1 MLGLLVKDLRIAL
14 TRKYALLIILV
25 IALIMGTSMEGP
37 FIIGYVTMIALM
49 LAVGTIIYDEM
60 DNGYDFM
67 MTMPLTRKT
76 YVREKYLFCLLSS
89 LVAWLVGAI
98 LTCAAYII
106 RQNASALLVDI
117 PISLVLIPVLFILPA
132 VMIPLQLKLGA
143 ERSRIATYIIFG
155 FIAGLIFMGKK
166 LLDESDLPAKIEPA
180 LNSFPPVTVVVAI
193 TAFGLLVAFISY
205 LCSVRIM
212 MKKEF

>member
-14 TRKYALLIILV
+14 TRKFALLIILV

-76 YVREKYLFCLLSS
+76 YVREKYLFCLLSA

-98 LTCAAYII
+98 LTFAAYII
-106 RQNASALLVDI
+106 RQNASALLEVI

-166 LLDESDLPAKIEPA
+166 LLDSSDLTPEIETT
-180 LNSFPPVTVVVAI
+180 LNSISSVALI
-193 TAFGLLVAFISY
+193 AIIAFCLLVAFISY

>member
-76 YVREKYLFCLLSS
+76 YVREKYLFCLLSA

-98 LTCAAYII
+98 LTFAAYII
-106 RQNASALLVDI
+106 RQNASALLEVI

-166 LLDESDLPAKIEPA
+166 LLDSSDLTPEIETT
-180 LNSFPPVTVVVAI
+180 LNSISSVVLIAI
-193 TAFGLLVAFISY
+193 IAFCLLVAFISY

>member
-1 MLGLLVKDLRIAL
+1 MLGLLVKDLRLAL

-76 YVREKYLFCLLSS
+76 YVREKYLFCLLSA

-106 RQNASALLVDI
+106 RQNTSALLEDI

-166 LLDESDLPAKIEPA
+166 LLDESDLTPEIETT
-180 LNSFPPVTVVVAI
+180 LNSISSVALI
-193 TAFGLLVAFISY
+193 AIIAFCLLVAFISY
-205 LCSVRIM
+205 LCSIRIM

>member
-14 TRKYALLIILV
+14 TRKFALLIILV

-76 YVREKYLFCLLSS
+76 YVREKYLFCLLSA

-106 RQNASALLVDI
+106 TGSFYFACSYDPSSIEARCRKKQDRYVYHIRLHCRPDLHGQKTARRIRPPGKDRAGSEQFPSRCSCCRNHRLWSAGCLYLL
-117 PISLVLIPVLFILPA
+117 SLQCQDHDEKGI
-132 VMIPLQLKLGA
+132 
-143 ERSRIATYIIFG
+143 
-155 FIAGLIFMGKK
+155 LIFK
-166 LLDESDLPAKIEPA
+166 LI
-180 LNSFPPVTVVVAI
+180 
-193 TAFGLLVAFISY
+193 
-205 LCSVRIM
+205 
-212 MKKEF
+212 

>member
-1 MLGLLVKDLRIAL
+1 MLGLLVKDLRLAL

-76 YVREKYLFCLLSS
+76 YVREKYLFCLLSA

-106 RQNASALLVDI
+106 RQNTSALLEDI

-166 LLDESDLPAKIEPA
+166 LLDESDLTPEIETT
-180 LNSFPPVTVVVAI
+180 LNSISSVALI
-193 TAFGLLVAFISY
+193 AIIAFCLLVAFISY
-205 LCSVRIM
+205 LFSVRIM

>member
-14 TRKYALLIILV
+14 TRKFALLIILV

-76 YVREKYLFCLLSS
+76 YVREKYLFCLLSA

-106 RQNASALLVDI
+106 RQNASALLEVI

-166 LLDESDLPAKIEPA
+166 LLDSSDLTPEIETT
-180 LNSFPPVTVVVAI
+180 LNSISSVALI
-193 TAFGLLVAFISY
+193 AIIAFCLLVAFISY
-205 LCSVRIM
+205 LCSIRIM
-212 MKKEF
+212 MRKEF

>member
-1 MLGLLVKDLRIAL
+1 
-14 TRKYALLIILV
+14 
-25 IALIMGTSMEGP
+25 
-37 FIIGYVTMIALM
+37 MIALM

-60 DNGYDFM
+60 DNGYVFM

-76 YVREKYLFCLLSS
+76 YVREKYLFCLLSA

-106 RQNASALLVDI
+106 RQNASALLEDI

-180 LNSFPPVTVVVAI
+180 LNSFPPVAVVVAI
-193 TAFGLLVAFISY
+193 TAFGLLVVFISY

>member
-76 YVREKYLFCLLSS
+76 YVREKYLFCLLSA

-106 RQNASALLVDI
+106 RQKASALLEDI

-166 LLDESDLPAKIEPA
+166 LLDSSDLTPEIETT
-180 LNSFPPVTVVVAI
+180 LNSISSVALI
-193 TAFGLLVAFISY
+193 AIIAFCLLVAFISY

>member
-1 MLGLLVKDLRIAL
+1 MLGLFVKDLRITL

-49 LAVGTIIYDEM
+49 LAVGTIMYDEM

-67 MTMPLTRKT
+67 MTMPLTSKT
-76 YVREKYLFCLLSS
+76 YVREKYLFCLLSA

-106 RQNASALLVDI
+106 RQNASALLEDI

-180 LNSFPPVTVVVAI
+180 LNSFTPVAVVVAI

>member
-49 LAVGTIIYDEM
+49 LAVGTIMYDEM

-67 MTMPLTRKT
+67 MTMPLTSKT
-76 YVREKYLFCLLSS
+76 YVREKYLFCLLSA

-106 RQNASALLVDI
+106 RQNASALLEDI

>member
-1 MLGLLVKDLRIAL
+1 MLGLLVKDLRLAL

-49 LAVGTIIYDEM
+49 LAVGTIMYDEM

-67 MTMPLTRKT
+67 MTMPLTSKT
-76 YVREKYLFCLLSS
+76 YVREKYLFCLLSA

-106 RQNASALLVDI
+106 RQNASALLEDI

-166 LLDESDLPAKIEPA
+166 LLDESDLPANIEPA
-180 LNSFPPVTVVVAI
+180 LNSFPPVAIVVAI

>member
-1 MLGLLVKDLRIAL
+1 MLGLLVKDLRLAL

-49 LAVGTIIYDEM
+49 LAVGTIMYDEM

-67 MTMPLTRKT
+67 MTMPLTSKT
-76 YVREKYLFCLLSS
+76 YVREKYLFCLLSA

-106 RQNASALLVDI
+106 RQNASALLEDI

-180 LNSFPPVTVVVAI
+180 LNSFPPVAVVVAI

-212 MKKEF
+212 MEKEF

>member
-49 LAVGTIIYDEM
+49 LAVGTIMYDEM

-76 YVREKYLFCLLSS
+76 YVREKYLFCLLSA

-106 RQNASALLVDI
+106 RQNASALLEVI

-166 LLDESDLPAKIEPA
+166 LLDSSDLTPEIETT
-180 LNSFPPVTVVVAI
+180 LNSISSVALI
-193 TAFGLLVAFISY
+193 AIIAFCLLVAFISY
-205 LCSVRIM
+205 LCSIRIM
-212 MKKEF
+212 MRKEF

>member
-49 LAVGTIIYDEM
+49 LAVGTIMYDEM

-67 MTMPLTRKT
+67 MTMPLTSKT
-76 YVREKYLFCLLSS
+76 YVREKYLFCLLSA

-106 RQNASALLVDI
+106 RQNASALLEDI

-180 LNSFPPVTVVVAI
+180 LNSFTPVAVVVAI

>member
-1 MLGLLVKDLRIAL
+1 MLGLLVKDLRLAL

-25 IALIMGTSMEGP
+25 IAFIMGTSMEGP

-49 LAVGTIIYDEM
+49 LAVGTIMYDEM

-67 MTMPLTRKT
+67 MTMPLTSKT
-76 YVREKYLFCLLSS
+76 YVREKYLFCLLSA

-98 LTCAAYII
+98 LTCAAYTI
-106 RQNASALLVDI
+106 RQNASALLEDI

-180 LNSFPPVTVVVAI
+180 LNSFPPVAVVVAI

>member
-14 TRKYALLIILV
+14 TRKFTLLIILV

-60 DNGYDFM
+60 DNGYVFM
-67 MTMPLTRKT
+67 MTMPLTHKT
-76 YVREKYLFCLLSS
+76 YVREKYLFCLLSA

-106 RQNASALLVDI
+106 RQNASALLEVI

-143 ERSRIATYIIFG
+143 ERSRIATYMIFG

-180 LNSFPPVTVVVAI
+180 LNSFSPVAVVVAI

>member
-1 MLGLLVKDLRIAL
+1 LLEV
-14 TRKYALLIILV
+14 
-25 IALIMGTSMEGP
+25 
-37 FIIGYVTMIALM
+37 
-49 LAVGTIIYDEM
+49 
-60 DNGYDFM
+60 
-67 MTMPLTRKT
+67 
-76 YVREKYLFCLLSS
+76 
-89 LVAWLVGAI
+89 
-98 LTCAAYII
+98 
-106 RQNASALLVDI
+106 I

-180 LNSFPPVTVVVAI
+180 LNSFPPVAVVVAI
-193 TAFGLLVAFISY
+193 TAFGLLVVFISY

>member
-1 MLGLLVKDLRIAL
+1 MLGLLVKDLRLAL
-14 TRKYALLIILV
+14 TRKFALLIILV

-60 DNGYDFM
+60 DNGYVFM

-76 YVREKYLFCLLSS
+76 YVREKYLFCLLSA

-106 RQNASALLVDI
+106 RQNASALLEVI

-166 LLDESDLPAKIEPA
+166 LLDESDLPAQIEPA
-180 LNSFPPVTVVVAI
+180 LNSFPPVAVVVAI

>member
-1 MLGLLVKDLRIAL
+1 MLGLLVKDLRLAL

-76 YVREKYLFCLLSS
+76 YVREKYLFCLLSA

-106 RQNASALLVDI
+106 RQNTSALLEDI

-166 LLDESDLPAKIEPA
+166 LLDSSDLTPEIETT
-180 LNSFPPVTVVVAI
+180 LNSISSVALI
-193 TAFGLLVAFISY
+193 AIIAFCLLVAFISY

>member
-76 YVREKYLFCLLSS
+76 YVREKYLFCLLSA

-106 RQNASALLVDI
+106 RQNASALLEVI

-155 FIAGLIFMGKK
+155 LIAGLIFMGKK

-180 LNSFPPVTVVVAI
+180 LNSFPPVAVVVAI

>member
-25 IALIMGTSMEGP
+25 IALIMGTNMEGP

-76 YVREKYLFCLLSS
+76 YVREKYLFCLLSA

-106 RQNASALLVDI
+106 RQNASALLEVI

-180 LNSFPPVTVVVAI
+180 LNSFPPVAVVVAI

>member
-49 LAVGTIIYDEM
+49 LAVGTILYDEM

-76 YVREKYLFCLLSS
+76 YVREKYLFCLLSA

-106 RQNASALLVDI
+106 RQNASALLEVI

-166 LLDESDLPAKIEPA
+166 LLDSSDLTPEIETT
-180 LNSFPPVTVVVAI
+180 LNSISSVALI
-193 TAFGLLVAFISY
+193 AIIAFCLLVAFISY
-205 LCSVRIM
+205 LCSIRIM
-212 MKKEF
+212 MRKEF

>member
-14 TRKYALLIILV
+14 TRKFALLIILV

-60 DNGYDFM
+60 DNGYVFM

-76 YVREKYLFCLLSS
+76 YVREKYLFCLLSA

-106 RQNASALLVDI
+106 RQNASALLEDI

-180 LNSFPPVTVVVAI
+180 LNSFPPVAVVVAT

-205 LCSVRIM
+205 LCSVSIM

>member
-1 MLGLLVKDLRIAL
+1 MLGLLVKDLRLAL

-49 LAVGTIIYDEM
+49 LAVGTIMYDEM

-76 YVREKYLFCLLSS
+76 YVREKYLFCLLSA

-106 RQNASALLVDI
+106 RQNASALLEVI

-166 LLDESDLPAKIEPA
+166 LLDSSDLTPEIETT
-180 LNSFPPVTVVVAI
+180 LNSISSVALI
-193 TAFGLLVAFISY
+193 AIIAFCLLVAFISY
-205 LCSVRIM
+205 LCSIRIM
-212 MKKEF
+212 MRKEF

>member
-14 TRKYALLIILV
+14 TRKFALLLILV

-37 FIIGYVTMIALM
+37 FIIGYVTMISLM

-76 YVREKYLFCLLSS
+76 YVREKYLFCLLSA

-106 RQNASALLVDI
+106 RQNASALL
-117 PISLVLIPVLFILPA
+117 
-132 VMIPLQLKLGA
+132 
-143 ERSRIATYIIFG
+143 
-155 FIAGLIFMGKK
+155 
-166 LLDESDLPAKIEPA
+166 
-180 LNSFPPVTVVVAI
+180 
-193 TAFGLLVAFISY
+193 
-205 LCSVRIM
+205 
-212 MKKEF
+212 

>member
-14 TRKYALLIILV
+14 TRKFALLIILV

-60 DNGYDFM
+60 DNGYVFM

-76 YVREKYLFCLLSS
+76 YVREKYLFCLLSA

-98 LTCAAYII
+98 LTCATYII
-106 RQNASALLVDI
+106 RQNASALLEVI

-166 LLDESDLPAKIEPA
+166 LLDESDLPTKIEPA
-180 LNSFPPVTVVVAI
+180 LNSFPPVAVVVAI

>member
-14 TRKYALLIILV
+14 TRKFALLIILV

-60 DNGYDFM
+60 DNGYVFM

-76 YVREKYLFCLLSS
+76 YVREKYLFCLLSA

-106 RQNASALLVDI
+106 RQNASALLEVI

-132 VMIPLQLKLGA
+132 VMI
-143 ERSRIATYIIFG
+143 
-155 FIAGLIFMGKK
+155 LIFMGKK

-180 LNSFPPVTVVVAI
+180 LNSFPPVAVVVAT

>member
-76 YVREKYLFCLLSS
+76 YVREKYLFCLLSA

-106 RQNASALLVDI
+106 RQNASALLEVI

-166 LLDESDLPAKIEPA
+166 LLDSSDLTPEIETT
-180 LNSFPPVTVVVAI
+180 LNSISSVALI
-193 TAFGLLVAFISY
+193 AIIAFCLLVAFISY
-205 LCSVRIM
+205 LCSIRIM
-212 MKKEF
+212 MRKEF

>member
-1 MLGLLVKDLRIAL
+1 MLGLLVKDLRLAL

-76 YVREKYLFCLLSS
+76 YVREKYLFCLLSA

-106 RQNASALLVDI
+106 RQNASALLEDI

-166 LLDESDLPAKIEPA
+166 LLDSSDLTPEIETT
-180 LNSFPPVTVVVAI
+180 LNSISSVALI
-193 TAFGLLVAFISY
+193 AIIAFCLLVAFISY
-205 LCSVRIM
+205 LCSIRIM
-212 MKKEF
+212 MRKEF

>member
-76 YVREKYLFCLLSS
+76 YVREKYLFCLLSA

-106 RQNASALLVDI
+106 RQNASALLEVI

>member
-1 MLGLLVKDLRIAL
+1 MLGLLVKDLRLAL

-49 LAVGTIIYDEM
+49 LAVGTIMYDEM

-67 MTMPLTRKT
+67 MTMPLTSKT
-76 YVREKYLFCLLSS
+76 YVREKYLFCLLSA

-106 RQNASALLVDI
+106 RQNASALLEDI

-180 LNSFPPVTVVVAI
+180 LNSFTPVAVVVAI

>member
-1 MLGLLVKDLRIAL
+1 MLGLLVKDLRLAL

-49 LAVGTIIYDEM
+49 LAVGTIMYDEM

-67 MTMPLTRKT
+67 MTMPLTRKA
-76 YVREKYLFCLLSS
+76 YVREKYLFCLLSA

-106 RQNASALLVDI
+106 RQNASALLEDI

-166 LLDESDLPAKIEPA
+166 LLDSSDLTPEIETT
-180 LNSFPPVTVVVAI
+180 LNSISSVALI
-193 TAFGLLVAFISY
+193 AIIAFCLLVAFISY

>member
-14 TRKYALLIILV
+14 TRKFALLIILV

-76 YVREKYLFCLLSS
+76 YVREKYLFCLLSA

-106 RQNASALLVDI
+106 RQNASALLEVI

-180 LNSFPPVTVVVAI
+180 LNSFSPVAVVVAI

>member
-14 TRKYALLIILV
+14 TRKFALLIILV

-60 DNGYDFM
+60 DNGYVFM

-76 YVREKYLFCLLSS
+76 YVREKYLFCLLSA

-106 RQNASALLVDI
+106 RQNASALLEVI

-180 LNSFPPVTVVVAI
+180 LNSFSPVAVVVAI

>member
-1 MLGLLVKDLRIAL
+1 MLGLLVKDLRLAL

-76 YVREKYLFCLLSS
+76 YVREKYLFCLLSA

-106 RQNASALLVDI
+106 RQNASALLEDI
-117 PISLVLIPVLFILPA
+117 PISLVLIPVLFIMPA

-166 LLDESDLPAKIEPA
+166 LLDSSDLTPEIETT
-180 LNSFPPVTVVVAI
+180 LNSISSVALI
-193 TAFGLLVAFISY
+193 AIIAFCLLVAFISY

>member
-14 TRKYALLIILV
+14 TRKFALLIILV

-60 DNGYDFM
+60 DNGYVFM

-76 YVREKYLFCLLSS
+76 YVREKYLLLE
-89 LVAWLVGAI
+89 V
-98 LTCAAYII
+98 
-106 RQNASALLVDI
+106 I

-180 LNSFPPVTVVVAI
+180 LNSFPPVAVVVAT

>member
-14 TRKYALLIILV
+14 TRKYALLIKLV
-25 IALIMGTSMEGP
+25 IALIMGTSMEEP

-76 YVREKYLFCLLSS
+76 YVREKYLFCLLSA

-98 LTCAAYII
+98 LTCATYII
-106 RQNASALLVDI
+106 RQNASALLEDI

-166 LLDESDLPAKIEPA
+166 LLDSSDLTPEIETT
-180 LNSFPPVTVVVAI
+180 LNSISSVALI
-193 TAFGLLVAFISY
+193 AIIAFCLLVAFISY

>member
-37 FIIGYVTMIALM
+37 FIIGYLTMIALM
-49 LAVGTIIYDEM
+49 LAVGTIMYDEM

-67 MTMPLTRKT
+67 MTMPLTRKS
-76 YVREKYLFCLLSS
+76 YVREKYLFCLLSA

-106 RQNASALLVDI
+106 RQNASALLEDI

-180 LNSFPPVTVVVAI
+180 LNSFTPVAVVVAI

-212 MKKEF
+212 MEKEF